1 MKTTQKLIEK
11 ATASKRESKT
21 IEFKESF
28 DTNSSQDW
36 CEVIK
41 DIVAIANSGGG
52 IIVFGLKSDGVPSS
66 IDCTGILHLDSALIT
81 DKINKY
87 TDCHFQDFEIE
98 EMDKGGHKL
107 AGLIIYESRI
117 PMVFTKPG
125 TYPIADSKQKNA
137 FSQGTVYFRHGAKS
151 EPCNSNDLK
160 DVIERNLE
168 QIKTSWLGNI
178 RKVVSAP
185 IGSKISVLPSTIEAS
200 NKPDGTP
207 IRISDDENAPTYKLV
222 DPNTTHPYRGKD
234 ILSLLNAEFGIKL
247 NSFHL
252 QCIRKKFKLDQSR
265 PDHYYKPMFG
275 SPQFSED
282 FLTWLKESYSNDNS
296 FFEKARAEFLKH

>member
-1 MKTTQKLIEK
+1 MKPTQKLIEK
-11 ATASKRESKT
+11 AISSKRESKT

-28 DTNSSQDW
+28 DISSSQDW
-36 CEVIK
+36 CETIK
-41 DIVAIANSGGG
+41 DIVAISNSGGG
-52 IIVFGLKSDGVPSS
+52 IIVFGLKSDGVPSA
-66 IDCTGILHLDSALIT
+66 IDCSYLLNLDSASIT

-87 TDCHFQDFEIE
+87 TDCHFQDFELE
-98 EMDKGGHKL
+98 ELEKNGYKIV
-107 AGLIIYESRI
+107 GLVLYESRI

-125 TYPIADSKQKNA
+125 TYSIQENKQKTA

-160 DVIERNLE
+160 EVIERNLE

-185 IGSKISVLPSTIEAS
+185 IGSNIAVLPSTIEATS
-200 NKPDGTP
+200 KPDGTP
-207 IRISDDENAPTYKLV
+207 IRITNDGNAPAYKLV
-222 DPNTTHPYRGKD
+222 DPNITHPYRGKD
-234 ILSLLNAEFGIKL
+234 VLNLLNTTFGIKL

-252 QCIRKKFKLDQSR
+252 QCLRKKFNLEQSR
-265 PDHYYKPMFG
+265 PDYFYKPMFG

-282 FLTWLKESYSNDNS
+282 FLTWLKESYSNDND
-296 FFEKARAEFLKH
+296 FFENVRQEFLKH